1 MLNGGGSS
9 TDSDEKF
16 CEPGGVSGAG
26 KEERMGEGAWHLK
39 EGLGDVVAARGS
51 GGSGG
56 FVREWG
62 EIVCRGRGWT

>member
-1 MLNGGGSS
+1 MAAAVLQTPTRNFASLAAYQVR
-9 TDSDEKF
+9 EKKR
-16 CEPGGVSGAG
+16 EW
-26 KEERMGEGAWHLK
+26 REGAWHLK

-62 EIVCRGRGWT
+62 EIMCRGRGWT